1 MSNMSNLSPTFLWNN
16 NYVDI
21 FSFRD
26 IILPKNRPIYQLKG
40 KRYKLAVKFLESQ
53 VLG

>member
-1 MSNMSNLSPTFLWNN
+1 MSNPSPAFLWNN

-26 IILPKNRPIYQLKG
+26 IIMPKNRPVCQLKG